1 MQTQIQG
8 AVLRLFLQIIWGMF
22 ALTWDLA
29 FTGLI
34 TIKAEECL
42 YMMCDFGAKV
52 SAFTGLIITMEEGCL
67 YMVCEIGP
75 GKAPTLIIRLLNN
88 ESASHAL
95 FGKQ

>member
-1 MQTQIQG
+1 MQCTA
-8 AVLRLFLQIIWGMF
+8 AVTDQRAPAFALQFIWFMF

-52 SAFTGLIITMEEGCL
+52 G
-67 YMVCEIGP
+67 V
-75 GKAPTLIIRLLNN
+75 
-88 ESASHAL
+88 
-95 FGKQ
+95 